1 MPMTNP
7 KWVDVDGINTR
18 YFEAGEGE
26 TVVLFYGGNFGS
38 KDGSNCAIAWE
49 LNFDG
54 LAANHH
60 VVAPDKLGQGHTDN
74 PKDDDYTM
82 NAVVHHAAAFIESLD
97 LANVHLVGHSRGGYL
112 VTRLT
117 LEFPE
122 LVRSCTIVDSGTLGP
137 GVGLNEIVHAQPPYE
152 PLTRECQ
159 RWTYEKYSYL
169 PDHITDSWLDAVV
182 EVGKLPK
189 TWEAIEK
196 MENGGLKG
204 RLFYPELARQKAET
218 LRWIQD
224 RGMKRP
230 TQVVWG
236 YNDPTAPLRQ
246 GIPLYEMIA
255 AKERQ
260 AYFHIVNESGHFPFR
275 EHPERFN
282 EIVHGFIQSLN

>member
-1 MPMTNP
+1 MPMDNP

-18 YFEAGEGE
+18 YFDSGEGE
-26 TVVLFYGGNFGS
+26 TMVLFYGGNFGS

-54 LAANHH
+54 LAANYH

-122 LVRSCTIVDSGTLGP
+122 LVRSCTIIDSGTLGP
-137 GVGLNEIVHAQPPYE
+137 GVGLNEIVHAQPPYD

-159 RWTYEKYSYL
+159 RWTYEKYSYR
-169 PDHITDSWLDAVV
+169 PDHITDTWLDAVV

-196 MENGGLKG
+196 METGGLKG

-218 LRWIQD
+218 LRWIED

-282 EIVHGFIQSLN
+282 EIVHGFIRSLN

>member
-1 MPMTNP
+1 MPMNSP
-7 KWVDVDGINTR
+7 KWVDVDGVNTR
-18 YFEAGEGE
+18 YFELGEGE

-38 KDGSNCAIAWE
+38 KDGSNCAIVWE
-49 LNFDG
+49 LNVDG
-54 LAANHH
+54 LAANYH
-60 VVAPDKLGQGHTDN
+60 VVVPDKLGQGHTDN

-82 NAVVHHAAAFIESLD
+82 NAVVHHAAGFIESAGLS
-97 LANVHLVGHSRGGYL
+97 NVHLVGHSRGGYL

-137 GVGLNEIVHAQPPYE
+137 GVGMNEIVHAQPPHE
-152 PLTRECQ
+152 PLSRESQ
-159 RWTYEKYSYL
+159 RWTYEKYSFK
-169 PDHITDSWLDAVV
+169 PDHITDTWMDAVV

-204 RLFYPELARQKAET
+204 RLFYPGLARQKAET
-218 LRWIQD
+218 LHWIQD

-260 AYFHIVNESGHFPFR
+260 AYFHIINEAGHFAFR

-282 EIVHGFIQSLN
+282 EIVHGFIRSLD

>member
-1 MPMTNP
+1 MPMNSP
-7 KWVDVDGINTR
+7 KWIDVDGINTR
-18 YFEAGEGE
+18 YFDAGEGE

-54 LAANHH
+54 LAANYH

-74 PKDDDYTM
+74 PRNDDYTM
-82 NAVVHHAAAFIESLD
+82 DAVVHHAAAFIENLG

-137 GVGLNEIVHAQPPYE
+137 GVGLNEIVHAQPPYD
-152 PLTRECQ
+152 PLTRDCQ
-159 RWTYEKYSYL
+159 RWTYEKYSFR
-169 PDHITDSWLDAVV
+169 PDHITDTWLDAVV

-196 MENGGLKG
+196 MENEGLKG

-218 LRWIQD
+218 LRCIQD
-224 RGMKRP
+224 HGMKRP
-230 TQVVWG
+230 TQIVWG

-282 EIVHGFIQSLN
+282 EIVHGFIRSLN

>member
-1 MPMTNP
+1 MAMNSP
-7 KWVDVDGINTR
+7 KWIDIDGINTR
-18 YFEAGEGE
+18 YFEQGEGE
-26 TVVLFYGGNFGS
+26 TVVLCYGGNFGS
-38 KDGSNCAIAWE
+38 KDGSNCAVAWE
-49 LNFDG
+49 LNIDG

-60 VVAPDKLGQGHTDN
+60 VVVPDKLGQGHTDN

-82 NAVVHHAAAFIESLD
+82 NAVVHHAAAFIESLG

-117 LEFPE
+117 LEFPD
-122 LVRSCTIVDSGTLGP
+122 LVRSCTIIDSGTLGP
-137 GVGLNEIVHAQPPYE
+137 GVGLNEIVHAEPPGE
-152 PLTRECQ
+152 PLSRETQ
-159 RWTYEKYSYL
+159 RWTYEKYSFK
-169 PDHITDSWLDAVV
+169 PDHVTDTWLDAVV

-196 MENGGLKG
+196 METGGLKG

-224 RGMKRP
+224 HGMKRP

-246 GIPLYEMIA
+246 GVPLYEMIA

-260 AYFHIVNESGHFPFR
+260 AYLHIINESGHFPFR

-282 EIVHGFIQSLN
+282 QIVDGFIRSLD

>member
-1 MPMTNP
+1 MPMDNP

-18 YFEAGEGE
+18 YFDSGDGE
-26 TVVLFYGGNFGS
+26 TVVLLYGGNFGS

-54 LAANHH
+54 LAANYH

-137 GVGLNEIVHAQPPYE
+137 GVGLNEIVHAQPPYD

-159 RWTYEKYSYL
+159 RWTYEKYSYR
-169 PDHITDSWLDAVV
+169 PDHITDTWLDAVV

-196 MENGGLKG
+196 METGGLKG
-204 RLFYPELARQKAET
+204 RLFFPELARQKAET

-282 EIVHGFIQSLN
+282 EIVHGFIRSLN

>member
-1 MPMTNP
+1 MPMNDP
-7 KWVDVDGINTR
+7 KWTKVGDVDTR

-38 KDGSNCAIAWE
+38 TDGSNCAIAWDR
-49 LNFDG
+49 NFDG
-54 LAANHH
+54 LAANYH
-60 VVAPDKLGQGHTDN
+60 VVAPDKLGQGHTSN
-74 PKDDDYTM
+74 PINDDYTI
-82 NAVVHHAAAFIESLD
+82 NAVVHHAAAFIDTVGLS
-97 LANVHLVGHSRGGYL
+97 NVHLVGHSRGGYL

-137 GVGLNEIVHAQPPYE
+137 GVGLNEIVHAQPPHE
-152 PLTRECQ
+152 PLSRECQ
-159 RWTYEKYSYL
+159 RWTYEKYSYS
-169 PDHITDSWLDAVV
+169 PDHITDGWLDAVV
-182 EVGKLPK
+182 EVGRLPK
-189 TWEAIEK
+189 TREAVRK
-196 MENGGLKG
+196 MEDEGLKG
-204 RLFYPELARQKAET
+204 ALFLPELARQKAET

-224 RGMKRP
+224 RKMKRP

-255 AKERQ
+255 AGERQ
-260 AYFHIVNESGHFPFR
+260 AYFHIINRAGHFPFR

-282 EIVHGFIQSLN
+282 GIVHGFISSLN

>member
-1 MPMTNP
+1 MAMNSP
-7 KWVDVDGINTR
+7 KWIDIDGINTR
-18 YFEAGEGE
+18 YFEQGEGE
-26 TVVLFYGGNFGS
+26 TVVLCYGGNFGS

-49 LNFDG
+49 LNIDG

-60 VVAPDKLGQGHTDN
+60 VVVPDKLGQGHTDN

-82 NAVVHHAAAFIESLD
+82 NAVVHHAAAFIESLG

-117 LEFPE
+117 LEFPD
-122 LVRSCTIVDSGTLGP
+122 LVRSCTIIDSGTLGP
-137 GVGLNEIVHAQPPYE
+137 GVGLNEIVHAEPPGE
-152 PLTRECQ
+152 PLSRETQ
-159 RWTYEKYSYL
+159 RWTYEKYSFK
-169 PDHITDSWLDAVV
+169 PDHVTDTWLDAVV

-196 MENGGLKG
+196 METGGLKG

-224 RGMKRP
+224 HGMKRP

-246 GIPLYEMIA
+246 GVPLYEMIA

-260 AYFHIVNESGHFPFR
+260 AYFHIINESGHFPFR

-282 EIVHGFIQSLN
+282 QIVDGFIRSLD